1 MALIRLYGLGESNC
15 CCVLEAVTTA
25 AMSTT
30 DPPRRRRPP
39 LSCCICRRRK
49 LKCDREMPCGQCVKS
64 KKPDDCVY
72 SASVGEWRE
81 AAKAEGWEG
90 PPFATEID
98 REPIQRGLHVF
109 DSKNRVT
116 KPSRQQRDDVQD
128 LRGRVKALEN
138 ALSRHSGS
146 IRTPETL
153 GDGSSDAGTR
163 LENGVG
169 EGIDS
174 LPEHCFRGSNGRT
187 RYVGRSNYAL
197 SMSVVSSSTQGGWYY
212 MAGWL
217 TRSAVQRC
225 RGLLEWSSQGQ
236 SPSYRRD
243 KHESTQSSGMV
254 ARTAGSPT
262 SVSRACVQT
271 GRDGSGTGCR

>member
-1 MALIRLYGLGESNC
+1 
-15 CCVLEAVTTA
+15 
-25 AMSTT
+25 
-30 DPPRRRRPP
+30 
-39 LSCCICRRRK
+39 
-49 LKCDREMPCGQCVKS
+49 MPCGQCVKS

-197 SMSVVSSSTQGGWYY
+197 SMSVVSSSTQGWIIWPVG
-212 MAGWL
+212 
-217 TRSAVQRC
+217 
-225 RGLLEWSSQGQ
+225 
-236 SPSYRRD
+236 
-243 KHESTQSSGMV
+243 
-254 ARTAGSPT
+254 
-262 SVSRACVQT
+262 
-271 GRDGSGTGCR
+271 

>member
-1 MALIRLYGLGESNC
+1 
-15 CCVLEAVTTA
+15 
-25 AMSTT
+25 MSTT

-39 LSCCICRRRK
+39 LSCCICRQRK
-49 LKCDREMPCGQCVKS
+49 LKCDRDMPCGQCVKS

-72 SASVGEWRE
+72 FASVGEWR
-81 AAKAEGWEG
+81 AAANAEGWESPG
-90 PPFATEID
+90 SAN
-98 REPIQRGLHVF
+98 EPNRASIQSGLHVF

-116 KPSRQQRDDVQD
+116 KPSRQRDDVQD

-138 ALSRHSGS
+138 ALSRQGGS
-146 IRTPETL
+146 IRTPDTL
-153 GDGSSDAGTR
+153 GDGSSGAGSR

-169 EGIDS
+169 EGIGA
-174 LPEHCFRGSNGRT
+174 LPEHCFRGTNGRT

-197 SMSVVSSSTQGGWYY
+197 SMSVVSSSTQDWYY

-217 TRSAVQRC
+217 TRRTVQRC
-225 RGLLEWSSQGQ
+225 WGLLEWSSQGQ
-236 SPSYRRD
+236 SPSCRRD